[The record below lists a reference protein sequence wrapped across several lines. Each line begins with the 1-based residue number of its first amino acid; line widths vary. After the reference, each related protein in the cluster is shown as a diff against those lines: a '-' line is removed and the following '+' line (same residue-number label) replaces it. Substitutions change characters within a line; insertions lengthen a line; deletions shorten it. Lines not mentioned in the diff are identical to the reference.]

1 MNFTSRYLIP
11 FVLLV
16 HLVACEGD
24 REQQSD
30 GELPADL
37 VILGGDV
44 QTMDASTPKAS
55 AVAARDGRITYVGDD
70 AGATRLVGPETKV
83 LRAGGVTV
91 LPGLIDS
98 HIHAADGA
106 VGLGGCSLDGKQLT
120 LDAATQVIRRCLAED
135 RGPGWLVVGEV
146 NSAGFKADR
155 RALDAIAAERPLFLW
170 GADGHTGWVNTRGL
184 ALAGITRDT
193 RDPPD
198 GRIERDASGQPTGFL
213 VDGGLAPVLASLEK
227 PTPQKRLQAL
237 RDFLP
242 QLHAAG
248 ITSYLEANTGAE
260 TVAAYAEL
268 ARLREL
274 TARVSIA
281 LSSDG
286 IVTDEE
292 FRRLDGLRRTV
303 AQEPLLRVDFI
314 KLFADGVMEYPTQT
328 AAMLEPY
335 NNTDGAP
342 GTSRGRLYID
352 PQTLER
358 FIRHADAE
366 GFNVHIH
373 AIGDAAVRASLD
385 AIAAARAAG
394 SKRLYSIAHLQAI
407 AREDLPRFAQLDVFP
422 SAQLFWA
429 LPDNYSVDA
438 VLPYIGK
445 ERQQR
450 MYPARSL
457 IAAGATIAGGSDWDV
472 STFNPFEA
480 MAVGMSRIN
489 PDEPQRGALNAS
501 EALTLDELLHAY
513 TINAARLMGR
523 EAEIGS
529 LTPGKAADVIVLDRS
544 LGTQTTA
551 DEVRATKV
559 TRMFLG
565 GKEVAPAGAR

>member
-1 MNFTSRYLIP
+1 MNFPFRCLVG
-11 FVLLV
+11 FVLLP
-16 HLVACEGD
+16 LAACDTD
-24 REQQSD
+24 RGPPGD
-30 GELPADL
+30 GEQRADL

-44 QTMDASTPKAS
+44 QTMDSSNPRAS
-55 AVAARDGRITYVGDD
+55 AIAGRDGKIIYVGDD
-70 AGATRLVGPETKV
+70 AGAMQFVGPATNV
-83 LRAGGVTV
+83 VRAGGATV

-106 VGLGGCSLDGKQLT
+106 VGLGGCSLGGKQLA
-120 LDAATQVIRRCLAED
+120 LGAASQVIRECLAED
-135 RGPGWLVVGEV
+135 KGPGWLIVGEV
-146 NSAGFKADR
+146 NSAGFNADR
-155 RALDAIAAERPLFLW
+155 QALDAIVSERPLFLW
-170 GADGHTGWVNTRGL
+170 GADGHTGWVNTKGL
-184 ALAGITRDT
+184 ELAGITRDT
-193 RDPPD
+193 RDPQD

-213 VDGGLAPVLASLEK
+213 VDGGLARVLASLEE
-227 PTPQKRLQAL
+227 PTPQERLQAL

-248 ITSYLEANTGAE
+248 ITSYLEANTSAE

-268 ARLREL
+268 ARRKAL
-274 TARVSIA
+274 TARVSMA

-286 IVTDEE
+286 VVTDEE
-292 FRRLDGLRRTV
+292 FKRLDGLRRSV
-303 AQEPLLRVDFI
+303 DGERLLRADFI

-335 NNTDGAP
+335 TSAEGEPGNN
-342 GTSRGRLYID
+342 RGRLYID
-352 PQTLER
+352 PQALER
-358 FIRHADAE
+358 FIRRADSE
-366 GFNVHIH
+366 GFNVHVH
-373 AIGDAAVRASLD
+373 AIGDAAVREALD
-385 AIAAARAAG
+385 AFAAARAAG

-407 AREDLPRFAQLDVFP
+407 ARDDLPRFAQLGVFP

-450 MYPARSL
+450 LYPARSL
-457 IAAGATIAGGSDWDV
+457 AAAGAVIAGGSDWDV

-489 PDEPQRGALNAS
+489 PDERQRGALNPG

-529 LTPGKAADVIVLDRS
+529 LAPGKAADVIVLDRTLDARTS
-544 LGTQTTA
+544 A
-551 DEVRATKV
+551 DDVRATKV
-559 TRMFLG
+559 THVFFD
-565 GKEVAPAGAR
+565 GKEVAL